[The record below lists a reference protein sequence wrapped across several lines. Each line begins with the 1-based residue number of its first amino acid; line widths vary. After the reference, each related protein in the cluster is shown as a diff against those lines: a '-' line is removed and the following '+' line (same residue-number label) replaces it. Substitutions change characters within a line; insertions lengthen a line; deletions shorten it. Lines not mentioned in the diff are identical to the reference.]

1 MIPVRS
7 ASLVPAIL
15 ERSSAAI
22 AGRSLMVHTAP
33 HAQERD
39 NAYLLR
45 TARRRIFITH
55 LRGTLVY
62 VR

>member
-33 HAQERD
+33 HAQERETTLIFYGLPGD
-39 NAYLLR
+39 VFSSR
-45 TARRRIFITH
+45 TYVVH
-55 LRGTLVY
+55 LFT
-62 VR
+62 